1 MQTSTNRRG
10 ALMSL
15 AKAAAATSALSVAC
29 AVSQCSTKANASTI
43 ARQDWDMAVKAE
55 RRAWA
60 EVSAQSA
67 AIKGKPFNR
76 PDREADEERFSEI
89 VDRHSVA
96 YLAMLNTPAPDA
108 AALVWKLDRIKEQ
121 DGFGFTW
128 GDERCGCFDALNAD
142 IRRLVGEA

>member
-1 MQTSTNRRG
+1 MQTTNRRG
-10 ALMSL
+10 ALVSL
-15 AKAAAATSALSVAC
+15 AKAAAATGALSVAC
-29 AVSQCSTKANASTI
+29 AVSQCSTKANAATI
-43 ARQDWDMAVKAE
+43 TRQDWDLAVQAE

-67 AIKGKPFNR
+67 ANKGKPFNR
-76 PDREADEERFSEI
+76 PNREAEEERFNQI

-121 DGFGFTW
+121 DGYGFTW
-128 GDERCGCFDALNAD
+128 GDERCECFDALNAD
-142 IRRLVGEA
+142 IRRLVGAA